1 VGIGEERTARARIR
15 ATAARSPSSPYAAR
29 AVAEA
34 RDLVRDPQR
43 LLDLVRRAT
52 RKADQPPTERMGE
65 AREEL
70 KALIRLATAY
80 VRGDYRAVSRDNLV
94 RIVGALVY
102 FVSPLDLVPDFLTP
116 FGFSDDAVVVA
127 FVLRK
132 VREELHSFLAWEA
145 EQEERGLQ
153 AGEAG

>member
-1 VGIGEERTARARIR
+1 MGIGEERAVKARIR
-15 ATAARSPSSPYAAR
+15 ATAARAPSSPFAAR

-43 LLDLVRRAT
+43 LLDLVRQAT
-52 RKADQPPTERMGE
+52 RKADEPPTERMGE
-65 AREEL
+65 VREEL
-70 KALIRLATAY
+70 KALLRLATAY

-94 RIVGALVY
+94 RIVAALAY
-102 FVSPLDLVPDFLTP
+102 FVSPLDLVPDFLGP
-116 FGFSDDAVVVA
+116 FGFSDDAVVIA

-145 EQEERGLQ
+145 EQEERGLS
-153 AGEAG
+153 AGDAG